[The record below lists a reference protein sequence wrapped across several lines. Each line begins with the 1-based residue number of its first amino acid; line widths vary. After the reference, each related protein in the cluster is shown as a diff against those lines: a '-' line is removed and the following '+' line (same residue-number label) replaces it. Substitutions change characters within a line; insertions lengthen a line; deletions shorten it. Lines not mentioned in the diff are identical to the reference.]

1 MNLLHLNFRQRIFAL
16 VWLRRL
22 LWLPPLVMLWRW
34 QTWPFLAILTV
45 VLVLLLVAA
54 LKAWEQSLRRRF
66 IREAE
71 LPRFLAAKLRA
82 AHPGLSARDAD
93 LVLHGLRQFFLA
105 HLRSGRQFVGM
116 PSKVVD
122 TACTSSSCTPRATS
136 AGVTPP
142 LAVCCTTRLPRCWG
156 ATRAAMTDCGAPGTG
171 PAARKASTRASRAGC
186 PCCSRWTPSW
196 V

>member
-116 PSKVVD
+116 PS
-122 TACTSSSCTPRATS
+122 
-136 AGVTPP
+136 
-142 LAVCCTTRLPRCWG
+142 
-156 ATRAAMTDCGAPGTG
+156 
-171 PAARKASTRASRAGC
+171 
-186 PCCSRWTPSW
+186 
-196 V
+196 